1 MKNNIKIQV
10 IIQVCL
16 VVISFLLGGLFML
29 ILMEVKPVK
38 ESNNIVKSDTI
49 VHDKNSLAKAINKVY
64 DAVVAI
70 EGYNGREKVGTGAGF
85 VYRTDDKYGYILTNE
100 HVITD
105 ATKVDVTMSN
115 DEKVT
120 AIELGNDKYLDL
132 AVLKIDK
139 KYIKNVVTIGNSEK
153 MNLGDTIFAIGSPMG
168 IEYRGSVTSG
178 IISGKDRLVS
188 TTTSKGNTYDWVM
201 KVIQIDAP
209 LNPGNSGGPLLNTN
223 GDVIGVCTMK
233 LIDDSIEGMGFA
245 IPIEY
250 AMSHIK
256 TLEDSVKIKWPTLG
270 VGMKDVTDAN
280 LQINDVSLPEDQRD
294 GVIITNVKN
303 GSSAFKADL
312 KVGDVITKM
321 NNKTIKN
328 TAYLRYELYQHQA
341 GEKVEITY
349 IRDKKEKKVTV
360 TLDS

>member
-38 ESNNIVKSDTI
+38 ESNSIVKSDTI

-153 MNLGDTIFAIGSPMG
+153 MNLGDTIFAIGSPMAS
-168 IEYRGSVTSG
+168 E
-178 IISGKDRLVS
+178 
-188 TTTSKGNTYDWVM
+188 
-201 KVIQIDAP
+201 
-209 LNPGNSGGPLLNTN
+209 
-223 GDVIGVCTMK
+223 
-233 LIDDSIEGMGFA
+233 
-245 IPIEY
+245 
-250 AMSHIK
+250 
-256 TLEDSVKIKWPTLG
+256 
-270 VGMKDVTDAN
+270 
-280 LQINDVSLPEDQRD
+280 
-294 GVIITNVKN
+294 
-303 GSSAFKADL
+303 
-312 KVGDVITKM
+312 
-321 NNKTIKN
+321 
-328 TAYLRYELYQHQA
+328 
-341 GEKVEITY
+341 
-349 IRDKKEKKVTV
+349 
-360 TLDS
+360 